1 MNADT
6 PSSGRQEPHESR
18 PASAQSAQKAGA
30 RLVAFASSRGRYY
43 AVVLAFFCVALLVS
57 NISAT
62 KVIAFF
68 PMGESTDNYWIVA
81 DGGAFLFPFVY
92 IMGDVISEVYGFAA
106 ARKAVIMGFVSQL
119 GASLIFLLVII
130 APPGPGYDGQEAFAA
145 VLGFYPRIVAASLAG
160 YAVGQMLNAFVLVR
174 IKRRMGERALWVRLL
189 GSTGVGEA
197 ADTVIF
203 CTVAFA
209 GVIPGGE
216 FIKYVLFG
224 FVYKVAVEVL
234 FLPVTQVVIRWFK
247 KRAGTYSI
255 ETDAERRA
263 EGARV

>member
-1 MNADT
+1 M
-6 PSSGRQEPHESR
+6 
-18 PASAQSAQKAGA
+18 
-30 RLVAFASSRGRYY
+30 AFASSRGRYY

-68 PMGESTDNYWIVA
+68 PIDDSGENYWIVA

-92 IMGDVISEVYGFAA
+92 ILGDVISEVYGFAA
-106 ARKAVIMGFVSQL
+106 ARKAVIMGFISQL
-119 GASLIFLLVII
+119 GASLVFLLVII
-130 APPGPGYDGQEAFAA
+130 SPPGPGYEGQEAFAQ

-160 YAVGQMLNAFVLVR
+160 YCVGQMLNALVLVR
-174 IKRRMGERALWVRLL
+174 IKRRTGERALWARLL

-203 CTVAFA
+203 CIVAFA

-216 FIKYVLFG
+216 FVKYIVFG
-224 FVYKVAVEVL
+224 FVYKVAVEVI
-234 FLPVTQVVIRWFK
+234 FLPVTQIVIRWFK
-247 KRAGTYSI
+247 KREGTYSV
-255 ETDAERRA
+255 ETDAQRRA
-263 EGARV
+263 EGQRI